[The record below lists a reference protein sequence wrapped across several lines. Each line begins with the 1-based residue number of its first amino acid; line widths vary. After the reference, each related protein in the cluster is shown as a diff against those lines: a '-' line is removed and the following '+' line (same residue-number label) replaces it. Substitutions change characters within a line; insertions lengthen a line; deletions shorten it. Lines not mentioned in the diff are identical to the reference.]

1 MGEAVEEFGDVVVLT
16 AQLRDLAHDGGD
28 SQVDLRQFVVRSH
41 GVSPPRSKTAVR
53 VESETTDVSASSDG
67 QPPGDLASGE
77 VGVAGGG
84 AAE

>member
-41 GVSPPRSKTAVR
+41 GVIHHDRRRPY
-53 VESETTDVSASSDG
+53 ASSPRRPTCQRPRTDNRR
-67 QPPGDLASGE
+67 ATSRR
-77 VGVAGGG
+77 AKS
-84 AAE
+84 A